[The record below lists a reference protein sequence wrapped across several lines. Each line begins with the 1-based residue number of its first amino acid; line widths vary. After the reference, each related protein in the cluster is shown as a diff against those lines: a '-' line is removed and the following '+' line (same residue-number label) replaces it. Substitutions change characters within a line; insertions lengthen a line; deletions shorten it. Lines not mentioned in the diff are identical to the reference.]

1 MILVNKKDLSERDIC
16 SKYITP
22 ALINAGWDLERQIR
36 EEVTFTDGRII
47 VRKKLVT
54 RGERKR
60 ADYILYYKSNIPLA
74 IIEAKDNKH
83 PVGAGMQQALN
94 YAEILDIPFAF
105 SSNGDAF
112 LEHDRTI
119 KEGKKEREIPLNRFP
134 SPEELWNR
142 YKSAKGITEKEE
154 AIVTQEYYF
163 EQDGKTP
170 RYYQRIAI
178 NRTIEAIAKG
188 QKRILLVMATG
199 TGKTYTAFQIIY
211 RLWKSRAKKR
221 ILFLADR
228 NILVDQ
234 TMANDFKY
242 FGDKMT
248 KITNRKIDK
257 AHEIYLAL
265 YQGISGENEFKNV
278 YKQFSPDFFDL
289 VIIDECHRGSAKE
302 DSAWREILEY
312 FSPATQIGLTATPKE
327 TKDVSNIEYF
337 GEPIYTYSLK
347 QGIEDGFLA
356 PYKVIRV
363 ILDRDVEGYRPEKGK
378 RDKYG
383 FEIEDREYNIKDFDK
398 NLVIENRTEIVAKK
412 VSDYLK
418 KNNSRFAK
426 TIFFCVDI
434 EHAERMRQALVNE
447 NADLVAENPKY
458 VMRIT
463 GDNEDGKAELDNFI
477 DPASKYPVLVT
488 TSKLMTT
495 GVDAQTCQFIV
506 LDANINSMIE
516 FKQIIGRGTR
526 IREDYGKQYFTII
539 DFRGVTKLFAD
550 PDFDGDPVSVKTTK
564 GDIPTE
570 DEEEGIGGVGKP
582 DEDYNTEDGNE
593 GDIPPEII
601 DGGGINETPAKYYVD
616 DVPVKVIHERV
627 YYYDK
632 NGKLITETL
641 VSYTRKNIKNEFKT
655 LDEFLRKWN
664 EADRKEAIIKEL
676 EERGVFFEELK
687 DEVGKDLDPFDLI
700 CHIAFDM
707 PPLTRRE
714 RANNVK
720 KRNYFTKYGENA
732 REVLEALLEK
742 YADEGIE
749 NLENLE
755 ILKVP
760 DFKKFG
766 SPIEIVKRFGGK
778 KKYLEAIKELQ
789 KEIYTA

>member
-1 MILVNKKDLSERDIC
+1 MNKKDLSERDIC

-570 DEEEGIGGVGKP
+570 DEEEGVGGVEEP
-582 DEDYNTEDGNE
+582 DGDYKTEDGNK
-593 GDIPPEII
+593 GDVPPEII
-601 DGGGINETPAKYYVD
+601 DGGDINETPAKYYVD

-632 NGKLITETL
+632 NGKLITESL

>member
-1 MILVNKKDLSERDIC
+1 MNKKDLSERDIC

-47 VRKKLVT
+47 IRKKLVT

-163 EQDGKTP
+163 EQNGKTP

-234 TMANDFKY
+234 AMANDFKY

-337 GEPIYTYSLK
+337 GEPIYVYSLK

-463 GDNEDGKAELDNFI
+463 GDNEEGKAELDNFI

-601 DGGGINETPAKYYVD
+601 DGGNINETPAKYYVD

-632 NGKLITETL
+632 NGKLITESL

-720 KRNYFTKYGENA
+720 KRNYFTKYGESA

>member
-1 MILVNKKDLSERDIC
+1 MNKKKLSERDIC
-16 SKYITP
+16 SKFITP
-22 ALINAGWDLERQIR
+22 ALVDAGWDLQKQIR

-60 ADYILYYKSNIPLA
+60 ADYILYYKPNIPIA

-83 PVGAGMQQALN
+83 NIGDGMQQALN
-94 YAEILDIPFAF
+94 YAEILDIPFVY
-105 SSNGDAF
+105 STNGDGF
-112 LEHDRTI
+112 LEHDRT
-119 KEGKKEREIPLNRFP
+119 KDSGKIEKEIPLDKFP
-134 SPEELWNR
+134 SPQELWER
-142 YKSAKGITEKEE
+142 YKKWKRIDQEAEKIIT
-154 AIVTQEYYF
+154 QDYF
-163 EQDGKTP
+163 YEQNGKQP

-188 QKRILLVMATG
+188 QDRILLVMATG

-211 RLWKSRAKKR
+211 RLWKSKTKRR

-234 TMANDFKY
+234 TMANDFRH

-248 KITNRKIDK
+248 KITNRKVDK
-257 AHEIYLAL
+257 SYEIYLAL
-265 YQGISGENEFKNV
+265 YQGISGKEEFKNV
-278 YKQFSPDFFDL
+278 YKEFSRDFFDL
-289 VIIDECHRGSAKE
+289 VIIDECHRGSARE

-327 TKDVSNIEYF
+327 TKDVSNMEYF

-363 ILDRDVEGYRPEKGK
+363 FLDRDVEGYRPEAGK

-383 FEIEDREYNIKDFDK
+383 YEIEDREYNIKDFDK
-398 NLVIENRTEIVAKK
+398 NLVLEKRTELVAKV

-418 KNNSRFAK
+418 RNNSRFAK

-463 GDNEDGKAELDNFI
+463 GDNEEGKAELDNFI

-495 GVDAQTCQFIV
+495 GVDAQTCQYIV

-550 PDFDGDPVSVKTTK
+550 PKFDGEPEIVKTTY

-570 DEEEGIGGVGKP
+570 EEETDGVN
-582 DEDYNTEDGNE
+582 DEGYTNE
-593 GDIPPEII
+593 GNGSEDIYRGNQNPDITIE
-601 DGGGINETPAKYYVD
+601 DEWHETPAKYYVND
-616 DVPVKVIHERV
+616 VKVKVLKQRV
-627 YYYDK
+627 QYYDK
-632 NGKLITETL
+632 DGKLITESL
-641 VSYTRKNIKNEFKT
+641 KDYTRKNIRKEYSS
-655 LDEFLRKWN
+655 LDDFIRKWN
-664 EADRKEAIIKEL
+664 EAEKKEIIIKEL
-676 EERGVFFEELK
+676 EDKGIFWEELK
-687 DEVGKDLDPFDLI
+687 EEVKKDLDPFDLI
-700 CHIAFDM
+700 LHVAYDM
-707 PPLTRRE
+707 PPLTRKE

-720 KRNYFTKYGENA
+720 KRNYFTKYGEGA
-732 REVLEALLEK
+732 RQVLEALLDK
-742 YADEGIE
+742 YANEG
-749 NLENLE
+749 LENLE
-755 ILKVP
+755 SMEVLKIP
-760 DFKKFG
+760 EFRKFG
-766 SPIEIVKRFGGK
+766 SPLEIVKKFGGK
-778 KKYLEAIKELQ
+778 KKYLEAIKELE
-789 KEIYTA
+789 KEIYTTA